1 MKCMKCGGAMTPTK
15 LTKMESG
22 GSWIKGS
29 IKKPGSLRAT
39 AKAEGAITP
48 QGTIKKS
55 WLNEKAKGSGKTAQ
69 RARLAKTLGKMKK

>member
-1 MKCMKCGGAMTPTK
+1 MKCMMCGGAMTPTK
-15 LTKMESG
+15 LTKMKSG
-22 GSWIKGS
+22 GNWIKGA

-39 AKAEGAITP
+39 AKSAGAITP
-48 QGTIKKS
+48 EGTIKKS